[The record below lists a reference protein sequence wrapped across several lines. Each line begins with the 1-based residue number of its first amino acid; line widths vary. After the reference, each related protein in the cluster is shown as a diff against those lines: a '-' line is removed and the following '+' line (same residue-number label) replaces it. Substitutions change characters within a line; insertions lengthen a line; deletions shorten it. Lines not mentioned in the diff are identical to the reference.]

1 MIKKTLILGLI
12 FLFPLLSFAQQKQQK
27 RQKINGY
34 LKFGDGLY
42 WDISKVAEDWWWSGS
57 ETAPAPVVNGQ
68 QIWIEGGIRLNDGLI
83 VTARIM
89 HVTLE
94 RKYVHESAYAGQKYQ
109 YSIRNYA
116 FGLGYEFKLG
126 KHSRLMPQIDF
137 TVNRMKSYN
146 AYIYGESDN
155 NGNLTWYPSIN
166 NYDDS
171 EGGAVFNLDYYYQF
185 KDKLFLGVRGGAY
198 YVLGMDGITL
208 TPVLGVKF

>member
-1 MIKKTLILGLI
+1 MIKKALILGMI
-12 FLFPLLSFAQQKQQK
+12 FLLPFMVFAQQKQQK

-42 WDISKVAEDWWWSGS
+42 WDIYGVGS
-57 ETAPAPVVNGQ
+57 DFYAGPAVPTVNSQ

-83 VTARIM
+83 VTAGIM

-94 RKYVHESAYAGQKYQ
+94 QKYEHASSYAGQKYQ
-109 YSIRNYA
+109 YSIRNYT

-126 KHSRLMPQIDF
+126 THSRLMPQLAF
-137 TVNRMKSYN
+137 VVNRTQSYTPYFGEVFN
-146 AYIYGESDN
+146 NDGTVTIYPRIDV
-155 NGNLTWYPSIN
+155 W
-166 NYDDS
+166 DDS
-171 EGGAVFNLDYYYQF
+171 EAGAVLNLDYYYQF

-198 YVLGMDGITL
+198 YVLGMDGLTL

>member
-1 MIKKTLILGLI
+1 MNKKTLILGI
-12 FLFPLLSFAQQKQQK
+12 VFLLPFMVFAQQSPKK
-27 RQKINGY
+27 SKKIYGY

-42 WDISKVAEDWWWSGS
+42 WDISKVAEDYWWSGS
-57 ETAPAPVVNGQ
+57 QTEPAPVVNGQ

-83 VTARIM
+83 VTAQIM
-89 HVTLE
+89 HATLE

-126 KHSRLMPQIDF
+126 KHSRLMPHIDF

-146 AYIYGESDN
+146 AYFYEKSDN
-155 NGNLTWYPSIN
+155 NGNVTWYPSIK
-166 NYDDS
+166 NYDDA
-171 EGGAVFNLDYYYQF
+171 EAGAVLNLDYYYQF
-185 KDKLFLGVRGGAY
+185 KDRLFVGLRGGAY